1 MVVRISML
9 FSCNPII
16 YCCIQMHVPFQQ
28 IHFFAVISIN
38 QVNVNNSTFM
48 WALISRRSVYR
59 AGARLSC
66 RGIDKD
72 VSVN

>member
-1 MVVRISML
+1 MVVSISNR
-9 FSCNPII
+9 FFYNPITVALEHTLLI
-16 YCCIQMHVPFQQ
+16 N
-28 IHFFAVISIN
+28 HFFAVISIN

-48 WALISRRSVYR
+48 WALISRRSVHR

-72 VSVN
+72 VSVK